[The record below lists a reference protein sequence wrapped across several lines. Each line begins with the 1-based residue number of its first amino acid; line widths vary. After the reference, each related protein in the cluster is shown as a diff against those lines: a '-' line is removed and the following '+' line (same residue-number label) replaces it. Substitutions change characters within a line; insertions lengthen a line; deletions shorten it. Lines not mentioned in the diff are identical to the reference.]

1 MLTTIDTPV
10 AQLNQSR
17 KRRREDDAEPEARL
31 RPLPSTW
38 PDNIQVSPDNRL
50 LHQNDPGS
58 HKIWPNQSLFAKNP
72 FLWNN
77 YHDAANFQVSEFFLS
92 PDTGRAAWDSDI
104 ASLPPLLI
112 EDTQSQEVTDLIFPA
127 LPSAA
132 HRQISPN
139 TDNPFAVDAQC
150 RHGSLRTDFS
160 DSKAVEANGYIKIC
174 LQPPTSGIDG
184 GPIATNRF
192 YHPEIEKRN
201 RQTTLQHGQIPSSIL
216 PYLPQLP
223 PNFGRGMKL
232 DDIDQKLL
240 TFCMYHSCFFEAISE
255 TKRGIADVT
264 AFCQGRTLLP
274 RENYW
279 LTEFTPM
286 AELEPVVQHALL
298 AFAGSYVL
306 DYYQDEVLRLR
317 VNAHYRTASHLISQL
332 LLLPFS
338 PTARSSSEH
347 LVAAILLLEGDD
359 VRLSI
364 HENSPVF

>member
-1 MLTTIDTPV
+1 MFPTPLTSKYPNFFCRRTQFE
-10 AQLNQSR
+10 QLGTQ
-17 KRRREDDAEPEARL
+17 
-31 RPLPSTW
+31 
-38 PDNIQVSPDNRL
+38 
-50 LHQNDPGS
+50 
-58 HKIWPNQSLFAKNP
+58 
-72 FLWNN
+72 
-77 YHDAANFQVSEFFLS
+77 
-92 PDTGRAAWDSDI
+92 DI

-112 EDTQSQEVTDLIFPA
+112 EDTQSQEVTDFLFPG
-127 LPSAA
+127 LPLAA

-139 TDNPFAVDAQC
+139 TNNPFAADAPC
-150 RHGSLRTDFS
+150 RHQSLRTDFS
-160 DSKAVEANGYIKIC
+160 DSKAVGANGYIKFC
-174 LQPPTSGIDG
+174 LQPTTSGIDEG
-184 GPIATNRF
+184 ATAINRF
-192 YHPEIEKRN
+192 YHPDIEKRN
-201 RQTTLQHGQIPSSIL
+201 RQTTLQHGQTPSSIL

-223 PNFGRGMKL
+223 PNFGRGMNL

-240 TFCMYHSCFFEAISE
+240 TFCMYHLSCYEFISE
-255 TKRGIADVT
+255 TKYGTADVT

-306 DYYQDEVLRLR
+306 DYYQDEVLRFR
-317 VNAHYRTASHLISQL
+317 VNAHYKKASHLISQL

-359 VRLSI
+359 VRLSTYK
-364 HENSPVF
+364 NSPVF